1 MKFSKLLF
9 LFTFVLFGT
18 LATAQ
23 NVQMQALSEVGLTEA
38 QVTEVKAADKKFK
51 QDAKAV
57 RANASLDR
65 KAKGTQLRTLQ
76 QERKAKFIEIMG
88 EEKYARFQEVAAE
101 KRSEIKEGKVAA
113 MAELGLTADQEN
125 KIKVINKKF
134 RKAGQELRADKK
146 MPTEDKKIRSK
157 ELRKQHINEIK
168 SVLTEEQYA
177 KYIEMKKENRS
188 KR

>member
-9 LFTFVLFGT
+9 LLTFVLFGM

-23 NVQMQALSEVGLTEA
+23 NVQMKALSEVGLTDA
-38 QVTEVKAADKKFK
+38 QITEVKTADKKFK

-57 RANASLDR
+57 RANTSLDR

-76 QERKAKFIEIMG
+76 QERKAKFMEIMG
-88 EEKYARFQEVAAE
+88 EEKYARFKEVAAQ

-113 MAELGLTADQEN
+113 MAELDLTTDQEN
-125 KIKVINKKF
+125 EIKTINQKF
-134 RKAGQELRADKK
+134 RKAGQELRADKNSS
-146 MPTEDKKIRSK
+146 TEDKKIRSK

-177 KYIEMKKENRS
+177 KYIEIKKESRS
-188 KR
+188 KK